1 MATAF
6 TSLILRVPLRGVPGG
21 DGMFGCLSDKVGTSH
36 VCIYMYNDGSTLS
49 SGYICSLYAFGYLV
63 STIIT
68 KV

>member
-21 DGMFGCLSDKVGTSH
+21 DGMFGL